1 MTLRQKSEDL
11 KYGDIVGRLLK
22 RIGYSHDAL
31 IVDGNLLVKNGLAH
45 DSVTLK
51 PGESFIAARSWKDAA
66 EKIAKHLSDG
76 KQMFIDKIITQDTE
90 GVAEFLIEMS
100 LGV

>member
-1 MTLRQKSEDL
+1 M
-11 KYGDIVGRLLK
+11 
-22 RIGYSHDAL
+22 AC
-31 IVDGNLLVKNGLAH
+31 N
-45 DSVTLK
+45 
-51 PGESFIAARSWKDAA
+51 WKDVA

-100 LGV
+100 LEV

>member
-31 IVDGNLLVKNGLAH
+31 IVDGNLLVKMVWHMTVLRLSQEN
-45 DSVTLK
+45 
-51 PGESFIAARSWKDAA
+51 
-66 EKIAKHLSDG
+66 HL
-76 KQMFIDKIITQDTE
+76 
-90 GVAEFLIEMS
+90 
-100 LGV
+100 